1 MDAAPRAEHESEAVD
16 LLLDRW
22 PRAVINDR
30 RRVVGKS
37 VGNELKVGPLHL
49 TAMPSRAPTR

>member
-30 RRVVGKS
+30 RRSWV
-37 VGNELKVGPLHL
+37 KVLE
-49 TAMPSRAPTR
+49 MSSK